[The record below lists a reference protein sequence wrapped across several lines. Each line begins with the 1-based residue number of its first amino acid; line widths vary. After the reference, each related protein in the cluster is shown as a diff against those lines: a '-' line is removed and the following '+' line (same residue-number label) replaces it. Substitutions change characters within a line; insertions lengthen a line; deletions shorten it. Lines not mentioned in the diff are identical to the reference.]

1 MTAAVLALLF
11 AASAVLFVPRLRK
24 GEAGWRLV
32 MLALA
37 FSCIKTAAMS
47 VKSVFRAKVYS
58 SFVAPFL
65 TWEGVPYAWRLHF
78 DRAELFLAAFIVF
91 SAFLCLMFSKNYLP
105 AEKTGRFAANVAGL
119 VVSALIGLGAKNMF
133 QFVIGWDMSA
143 LFAYLLLNTFHDK
156 QSLRRSGV
164 RFLITHKAT
173 DIPLFAAFFML
184 WEKTGMFFVP
194 PFVSPYFASFNGTE
208 AGFFAVCI
216 ILASA
221 AKLICF
227 GFHFV
232 TEDGAEMPVPAAAFC
247 FPSVLSSLGMY
258 LLYHCFPFVEA
269 VPNVRTFFVVIGA
282 ASAAAGILI
291 ALNQT
296 NIKALLCFIL
306 MSQFGFVTAAF
317 GLAGEAVA
325 LYTFVAVAVPM
336 VGLMLAAGNV
346 IYALWGEEDVMRS
359 GGLKKELASTCR
371 IMWVLCLCCVGFP
384 YAGTFGARQ
393 DMYSALFRADGR
405 AFTFVFLLLS
415 FATAFAFARMMFYV
429 FYAFP
434 KTPVEIAVKIRKP
447 PLTGMLPL
455 IVLTAVSVFWDELS
469 EHSILPPLTGILSA
483 ESVLSALLGCCG
495 FWIGIRYFSRREKT
509 GGRRSAA
516 LQRFSMFCAKGFG
529 FSALFRFLFVRP
541 FLFAGRNL
549 WLHADLGLIERRFA
563 DAMPAIVRKSAE
575 ALQNIHSGSIGLS
588 FVWIAAG
595 LFLLLA
601 FCAVLAAGG

>member
-1 MTAAVLALLF
+1 MTAAVLVLLF
-11 AASAVLFVPRLRK
+11 AASSVLFVPRLSK
-24 GEAGWRLV
+24 GDAGRRLV
-32 MLALA
+32 MAALA
-37 FSCIKTAAMS
+37 FACIKTAAMS

-65 TWEGVPYAWRLHF
+65 TWEGVSYAWRLHF
-78 DRAELFLAAFIVF
+78 DRAELFLGAFIVF
-91 SAFLCLMFSKNYLP
+91 SAFLCLLFAKKYLP
-105 AEKTGRFAANVAGL
+105 AEKSGRFAANVAGL
-119 VVSALIGLGAKNMF
+119 VVAALVGLGAKNMF
-133 QFVIGWDMSA
+133 QFVIGWDLSA
-143 LFAYLLLNTFHDK
+143 LFAYMLLNTFHDK

-194 PFVSPYFASFNGTE
+194 PFVSPYFASFSGTE

-232 TEDGAEMPVPAAAFC
+232 MEDGAEMPVPAAAFC
-247 FPSVLSSLGMY
+247 FPAVLSSLGIY
-258 LLYHCFPFVEA
+258 LLYHCFPFVES
-269 VPNVRTFFVVIGA
+269 VPNVRTFFIVIGA

-325 LYTFVAVAVPM
+325 LYTFVAMAVPM
-336 VGLMLAAGNV
+336 IGLILAAGNV
-346 IYALWGEEDVMRS
+346 IYALWGEEDIMRA
-359 GGLKKELASTCR
+359 GGLKKEQAPTCR

-384 YAGTFGARQ
+384 YTGTFGARQ
-393 DMYSALFRADGR
+393 DMYSALFQADGR

-429 FYAFP
+429 FYAFQ

-447 PLTGMLPL
+447 PLTGMFSLA
-455 IVLTAVSVFWDELS
+455 VLTALSLFWDELS

-483 ESVLSALLGCCG
+483 EAFLSALLGCCG
-495 FWIGIRYFSRREKT
+495 FLAGIRYFSKREKA
-509 GGRRSAA
+509 GGKRSAA
-516 LQRFSMFCAKGFG
+516 LLRFSMFCAKGFG
-529 FSALFRFLFVRP
+529 FSALFRVMFVKP
-541 FLFAGRNL
+541 FLFAGKIL

-563 DAMPAIVRKSAE
+563 AAMPAVVRKSAE
-575 ALQNIHSGSIGLS
+575 AFQKLHSGGTEAS
-588 FVWIAAG
+588 FVWSAGG
-595 LFLLLA
+595 LFLLFALS
-601 FCAVLAAGG
+601 AVLAAGG